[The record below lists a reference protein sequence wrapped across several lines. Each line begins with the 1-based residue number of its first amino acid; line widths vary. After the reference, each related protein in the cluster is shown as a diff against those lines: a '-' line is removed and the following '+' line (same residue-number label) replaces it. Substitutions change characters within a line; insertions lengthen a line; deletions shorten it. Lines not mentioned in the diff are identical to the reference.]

1 MDQAEILE
9 DHKEQAYKTEQ
20 LTGTGADGPNSPGT
34 MEQEV
39 RSSSSVLGNFFF
51 IDDVERNWLYAIRRG
66 HWQRC

>member
-34 MEQEV
+34 MEQRGKILFFCARE
-39 RSSSSVLGNFFF
+39 FFF
-51 IDDVERNWLYAIRRG
+51 Y
-66 HWQRC
+66 